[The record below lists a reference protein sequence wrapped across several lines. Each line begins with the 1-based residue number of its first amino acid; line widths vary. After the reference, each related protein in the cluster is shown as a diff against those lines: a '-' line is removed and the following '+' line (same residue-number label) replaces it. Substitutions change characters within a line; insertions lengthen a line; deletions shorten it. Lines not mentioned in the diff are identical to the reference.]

1 MSGGGARTTIA
12 TTQHPDHA
20 VPVVFVGVATLDALA
35 LVDRYP
41 DADERVLAGDV
52 RFAGGGP
59 AATAAVAAARLGLP
73 VAFVGT
79 VGADREGREILDG
92 LTREGVDVSGVET
105 ATDARSAVSV
115 VLADRRRE
123 TRAIAARPGPPLGL
137 TGRGAEL
144 VRRAEWVH
152 VDHGGWLPAAALLR
166 ELSRRPRL
174 SVDAGNPIDDF
185 RLDGVD
191 LYVPTITSLRARY
204 GEDLGEDRLLD
215 AALRD
220 GARAV
225 IATDGAN
232 GAIGADAGGRFR
244 VPAYRADIVSTLGAG
259 DVFHGAL
266 VAGVVLGLR
275 LEDATRLA
283 TTVAALSC
291 RALDGRS
298 AIPTADEL
306 DPHLPD
312 LTVSARAGRARRHDP
327 VHM

>member
-1 MSGGGARTTIA
+1 MTGIREL
-12 TTQHPDHA
+12 
-20 VPVVFVGVATLDALA
+20 PVVCVGVATLDALA

-41 DADERVLAGDV
+41 EPDERVVANDI

-59 AATAAVAAARLGLP
+59 AATAAVVAARLGLP

-79 VGADREGREILDG
+79 VGDDDAGEQIIDG
-92 LTREGVDVSGVET
+92 LAREGVDVSAVER
-105 ATDARSAVSV
+105 ASSTDSAVSV
-115 VLADRRRE
+115 VVVDRPRQS
-123 TRAIAARPGPPLGL
+123 RAISTRPGPAL
-137 TGRGAEL
+137 TLSPDAPGSQLIRQA
-144 VRRAEWVH
+144 RWVH
-152 VDHGGWLPAAALLR
+152 VDHHGWRAVRALAAQT
-166 ELSRRPRL
+166 SSRPRL
-174 SVDAGNPIDDF
+174 SVDAGNPIDGFDP
-185 RLDGVD
+185 DGVD
-191 LYVPTITSLRARY
+191 LYVPTVTSLRARY
-204 GEDLGEDRLLD
+204 GEDLGVDRLLD

-266 VAGVVLGLR
+266 LAGVVLGLR

-306 DPHLPD
+306 DAHLPD
-312 LTVSARAGRARRHDP
+312 LTVSTRAGHMRRHAP
-327 VHM
+327 VHT

>member
-1 MSGGGARTTIA
+1 
-12 TTQHPDHA
+12 
-20 VPVVFVGVATLDALA
+20 VPAVFVGVATLDALA

-73 VAFVGT
+73 VAFVGA
-79 VGADREGREILDG
+79 VGADHEGTEILDG
-92 LTREGVDVSGVET
+92 LAREGVDVSGVEI
-105 ATDARSAVSV
+105 ATDARSAMSV
-115 VLADRRRE
+115 VLADRRRQ
-123 TRAIAARPGPPLGL
+123 TRAIAARPGPPLAL
-137 TGRGAEL
+137 TGHGAEL
-144 VRRAEWVH
+144 VRHAEWVH
-152 VDHGGWLPAAALLR
+152 VDHGGWFPVAALLR
-166 ELSRRPRL
+166 ESSRRPRL

-185 RLDGVD
+185 HPRGVD
-191 LYVPTITSLRARY
+191 LYVPTVTSLRARY
-204 GEDLGEDRLLD
+204 GEDLDEDRLLD
-215 AALRD
+215 NALND

-225 IATDGAN
+225 IATDGGN

-283 TTVAALSC
+283 TTTAALSC

-312 LTVSARAGRARRHDP
+312 LTLSTRARRARRHDP